1 MVFVGGIVVIAEL
14 PLLENLFYG
23 KSMNTYGH
31 ILGTGSFIPEQVLTN
46 RDLERIV
53 ETSDDWIVRRTG
65 IRERRIASKERP
77 ETTADM
83 AAGAARRALKMAD
96 LDPSELDMIVVGTV
110 TPDRQFPSAACM
122 VQEALGAGNAV
133 AFDVSAGCSGFLFAM
148 STVLNAVRCG
158 SCRKALVIGVERLSS
173 VINWEDRGTC
183 VLLGDGAGAVVV
195 SAGPKQGGVLSTHIK
210 SDGQFWELLYSYYG
224 ENHVPDFL
232 TSHLDTKPFKL
243 RMEGNRLFK
252 KAIGALTEI
261 ALASIEHNG
270 MVPSDIKLVVPHQA
284 NLRIINGMVRN
295 LGIPMEQ
302 VYTNVDRYGNTSSAS
317 IPIALDE
324 AYRDG
329 LLAPGDNVLLVSFG
343 AGLTWASAVIEWS
356 MEAMVSAAESAV
368 AVVGGKKNA
377 LMTCVT

>member
-1 MVFVGGIVVIAEL
+1 MK
-14 PLLENLFYG
+14 P
-23 KSMNTYGH
+23 YGH
-31 ILGTGSFIPEQVLTN
+31 ILGTGSFIPERVLTN
-46 RDLERIV
+46 QDLEQIV

-65 IRERRIASKERP
+65 IRERRIASKQRP
-77 ETTADM
+77 ETTSDM
-83 AAGAARRALKMAD
+83 ATGAARRALETAG

-110 TPDRQFPSAACM
+110 TPDMQFPSAACM

-133 AFDVSAGCSGFLFAM
+133 AFDVSAGCSGFLFALN
-148 STVLNAVRCG
+148 TVLNAIHCG
-158 SCRKALVIGVERLSS
+158 GCRKALVIGVERLSS

-183 VLLGDGAGAVVV
+183 VLLGDGAGGVVV
-195 SAGPKQGGVLSTHIK
+195 SAGPEPGGVLSTHIK
-210 SDGQFWELLYSYYG
+210 SDGKFWELLYSYYG
-224 ENHVPDFL
+224 ENHVPEML
-232 TSHLDTKPFKL
+232 SHLDTKPFKL

-324 AYRDG
+324 AYRQG
-329 LLAPGDNVLLVSFG
+329 LLGPGDNVLLVSFG
-343 AGLTWASAVIEWS
+343 AGLTWASAVVRWS
-356 MEAMVSAAESAV
+356 MEAVLPEAEAAVRASALERPTLIRFA
-368 AVVGGKKNA
+368 
-377 LMTCVT
+377 T

>member
-1 MVFVGGIVVIAEL
+1 
-14 PLLENLFYG
+14 
-23 KSMNTYGH
+23 MNTFGH
-31 ILGTGSFIPEQVLTN
+31 ILGTGSFIPERVLTN
-46 RDLERIV
+46 QDLEQIV
-53 ETSDDWIVRRTG
+53 ETSNDWIVRRTG
-65 IRERRIASKERP
+65 IRERRIASKQRP
-77 ETTADM
+77 ESTADM
-83 AAGAARRALKMAD
+83 ATAAARSALESAG

-133 AFDVSAGCSGFLFAM
+133 AFDVSAGCSGFLFAL
-148 STVLNAVRCG
+148 SNVLNAIHCG
-158 SCRKALVIGVERLSS
+158 SCCKALVIGVERLSS

-195 SAGPKQGGVLSTHIK
+195 AAGPEEGGVLSTHIK

-224 ENHVPDFL
+224 ENHVPEIL
-232 TSHLDTKPFKL
+232 EHLDTKPFKL

-261 ALASIEHNG
+261 ALASIKHNG
-270 MVPSDIKLVVPHQA
+270 MAPSDIKLVVPHQA

-324 AYRDG
+324 AYREG
-329 LLAPGDNVLLVSFG
+329 RIGPGDNVLLVSFG
-343 AGLTWASAVIEWS
+343 AGLTWASAVVRWS
-356 MEAMVSAAESAV
+356 MEACLPEAESAV
-368 AVVGGKKNA
+368 QAHVLQNA
-377 LMTCVT
+377 SLIQCAK